1 MTRAARAAALPSPP
15 GRSRRARDAAL
26 GARAA
31 ACAAALAACS
41 GATDPGAG
49 GRLYLHAT
57 NLVLAAGDTTSLGL
71 VLERGRSYRHT
82 APTGYEPNWP
92 ADRAITWATSDAG
105 VAAISPAGV
114 VTAVRPGRVIV
125 TASSAGL
132 RDTATLT
139 VTAGPPAPAAFAAV
153 GAGTGHACGLTA
165 AGAVL
170 CSGLTWQGEAG
181 QGTVRRFTHVVAP
194 APVASATR
202 FAALAVGFN
211 HTCALATDGRAHC
224 WGDNAFGQLGAG
236 GTANRAAP
244 TPAARGQ
251 TFTALSAGADQTCG
265 LTPAGRVVC
274 WGRGAD
280 GRTEVA
286 GPQSAAFTA
295 LTVGAGHRCALAA
308 DGAAYCWGDNGF
320 GQLGTGDAQPR
331 GQPTPVAGDH
341 RFRQLSAG
349 ADHTCGVRT
358 DGAAL
363 CWGWGAS
370 GRLGTGAQG
379 AALAPVPVASAL
391 RFTAIDA
398 GTVHTC
404 AVAEGGAA
412 YCWGDDL
419 RGQLGDGPPPET
431 PTRPDPGVSALTSL
445 TPVRV
450 AGAQAWRA
458 VSAGADVTCG
468 LTADDRAYCWGNNA
482 NGALGAGA
490 KGWAADQPRS
500 VRHTPAA
507 VAAP

>member
-1 MTRAARAAALPSPP
+1 MVAVMSGLT
-15 GRSRRARDAAL
+15 
-26 GARAA
+26 
-31 ACAAALAACS
+31 LATVGACS
-41 GATDPGAG
+41 GTTDPGGGGDG
-49 GRLYLHAT
+49 GRLYIHAT

-71 VLERGRSYRHT
+71 VLERGKTRTHT

-105 VAAISPAGV
+105 VASVSPQGV
-114 VTAVRPGRVIV
+114 ITAVRPGRVTV
-125 TASSAGL
+125 TASSVAL
-132 RDTATLT
+132 RDTVTLT
-139 VTAGPPAPAAFAAV
+139 VMAGSPAPVMLTMV
-153 GAGTGHACGLTA
+153 GAGSEHACGLTP
-165 AGAVL
+165 GGVVL
-170 CSGLTWQGEAG
+170 CWGSTWLGEAG

-202 FAALAVGFN
+202 FAALAVGGN
-211 HTCALATDGRAHC
+211 HTCALADDGRPYC
-224 WGDNAFGQLGAG
+224 WGDNAFGQLGVA
-236 GTANRAAP
+236 GTANQAAP
-244 TPAARGQ
+244 IPAAEGR
-251 TFTALSAGADQTCG
+251 TFVALSAGADQTCG
-265 LTPAGRVVC
+265 LTAAGRVVC

-286 GPQSAAFTA
+286 GPGGAAFTA
-295 LTVGAGHRCALAA
+295 VTVGVGHRCALVA

-320 GQLGTGDAQPR
+320 GELGTGDTQPR
-331 GQPTPVAGDH
+331 DQPAAVAGGH

-363 CWGWGAS
+363 CWGWGTS

-379 AALAPVPVASAL
+379 AALAPAPVSSPL

-404 AVAEGGAA
+404 AIAENAAA

-419 RGQLGDGPPPET
+419 RGQLGDGPPAET
-431 PTRPDPGVSALTSL
+431 PVRPEPGVPALTSL

-458 VSAGADVTCG
+458 VSAGADLTCG
-468 LTADDRAYCWGNNA
+468 LTTDDRAYCWGNNS
-482 NGALGAGA
+482 NGALGIGTQ
-490 KGWAADQPRS
+490 GWAADQPRS
-500 VRHTPAA
+500 VRHTPAT